1 MPIVFA
7 AIAPHGFS
15 IIPTISDDAEGAMQT
30 RNAMLELGRRFDA
43 ANIDTLVLAGPHG
56 IRVSGAIA
64 VSTART
70 ASGSF
75 SHGGRSVSIAAPIDL
90 ELAQAVAAAARED
103 GVPSAEVSWAG
114 NRISQA
120 AFPITWDSIT
130 PLWFLGHGGKA
141 SATDVLDVSADDGP
155 AVVICAPSR
164 DLSRDAMVQFGRSMA
179 RAVAA
184 SGKRVA
190 FIASCDWAHTHKETG
205 PYGAHPDAAPV
216 DAKVVQAI
224 KDNDLKRMLQFSDTE
239 VENAAIDGMWQA
251 LMLAG
256 IQESV
261 ALKPDLLSYEAPDYF
276 GMIVA
281 SYTPA

>member
-1 MPIVFA
+1 MSIVFA
-7 AIAPHGFS
+7 AVAPHGFA

-30 RNAMLELGRRFDA
+30 RAAMEELGRRFADA
-43 ANIDTLVLAGPHG
+43 EVDSLVLAGPHG
-56 IRVSGAIA
+56 VRVGGAIA

-90 ELAQAVAAAARED
+90 ELAQAIATISRDD
-103 GVPSAEVSWAG
+103 GVPAAEVSWAG
-114 NRISQA
+114 NRVSQA
-120 AFPITWDSIT
+120 AYPITWDSIT
-130 PLWFLGHGGKA
+130 PLWFLGHGGKT
-141 SATDVLDVSADDGP
+141 SATDVLDVSPDDGP
-155 AVVICAPSR
+155 SVVICAPSR
-164 DLSRDAMVQFGRSMA
+164 DLPREAMVQFGRSVA
-179 RAVAA
+179 RAAEA

-190 FIASCDWAHTHKETG
+190 FIASCDWAHTHRESG

-216 DAKVVQAI
+216 DAKVVEAI
-224 KDNDLKRMLQFSDTE
+224 KDNDLKRMLKFSDTE

-256 IQESV
+256 VQESV
-261 ALKPDLLSYEAPDYF
+261 PLKPDLLSYEAPDYF

-281 SYTPA
+281 SYTLA

>member
-1 MPIVFA
+1 MSIVFA
-7 AIAPHGFS
+7 AIAPHGFA
-15 IIPTISDDAEGAMQT
+15 IIPTISEDAEGAMKT
-30 RNAMLELGRRFDA
+30 RAAMEELGRRFNA
-43 ANIDTLVLAGPHG
+43 AQVDTIVLGGPHG
-56 IRVSGAIA
+56 IRVGGAIA

-70 ASGSF
+70 ASGTF
-75 SHGGRSVSIAAPIDL
+75 GHKGRSVSINAPIDL
-90 ELAQAVAAAARED
+90 ELAQAIAAASRDD
-103 GVPSAEVSWAG
+103 GVPAAEVSWAG
-114 NRISQA
+114 NRVSQA
-120 AFPITWDSIT
+120 AYPITWDSIT
-130 PLWFLGHGGKA
+130 PLWFLGHGGNT
-141 SATDVLDVSADDGP
+141 SATDVLDVAADDGP

-164 DLSRDAMVQFGRSMA
+164 DLPRDAMVQFGRSVA
-179 RAVAA
+179 RAAEA
-184 SGKRVA
+184 SDKRVA

-224 KDNDLKRMLQFSDTE
+224 KDNDLKRMLQFSDAE

-256 IQESV
+256 VQESV